1 MQHWLVKSEPNV
13 YSIDDLARDGRTFWD
28 GVRNYTARNTMR
40 DAMKLGDP
48 VLFYHSSIEPTGLV
62 GLAKVCREGY
72 PDFTQFDAGH
82 HHYDPD
88 ARGNDPRWYMVD
100 IEFVAKFPR
109 LLTLAELKADA
120 ALAGMPLLQKGQR
133 LSVMPV
139 SPAHYEHVIGL
150 AGL

>member
-13 YSIDDLARDGRTFWD
+13 YSIDDLARDGRTYWD

-48 VLFYHSSIEPTGLV
+48 VLFYHSSVEPTGLV
-62 GLAKVCREGY
+62 GLARVCREGY

-82 HHYDPD
+82 AHHDPD
-88 ARGNDPRWYMVD
+88 AKESDPRWYMVD
-100 IEFVAKFPR
+100 VEFVAKLPR
-109 LLTLAELKADA
+109 QLTLAELKADA

-139 SPAHYEHVIGL
+139 SPAHYEHVLRL